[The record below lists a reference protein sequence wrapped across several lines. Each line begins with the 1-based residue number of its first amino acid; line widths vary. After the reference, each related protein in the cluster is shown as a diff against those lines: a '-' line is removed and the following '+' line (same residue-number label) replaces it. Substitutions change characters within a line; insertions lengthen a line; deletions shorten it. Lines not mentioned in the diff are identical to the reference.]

1 MLVRQYIDE
10 LYEKNDLEEEK
21 LLYILDHIQEQ
32 EIAYLQKKA
41 LQTKEKY
48 YGKKIYLRALIE
60 FTNYC
65 RRECRYCGINRYNQK
80 VERYRLSEE
89 EILRTCEKA
98 KGLGFHTF
106 VLQGGEDVYF
116 QDELLVTLVKK
127 IKKKYPDFALTL
139 SVGERSRKSYRLL
152 KEAGVDRFLLRHETI
167 VPEIYKKL
175 HPQSELQTRIE
186 CLEHL
191 KDLGYQI
198 GAGFMVG
205 LPAYENR
212 DYVKDLL
219 FLKRLSPHMTGI
231 GPFIPHHDTEL
242 GNEKAGSVE
251 KTIIILAL
259 VRLLLPK
266 VLLPATTALGTV
278 SEDGRLR
285 GFASGANVVMPNITP
300 VEFREKYTL
309 YNGKKNTGEEAAEGL
324 RQTCDMI
331 EKNGYEVD
339 MGRGDSKVRY

>member
-1 MLVRQYIDE
+1 
-10 LYEKNDLEEEK
+10 
-21 LLYILDHIQEQ
+21 
-32 EIAYLQKKA
+32 
-41 LQTKEKY
+41 
-48 YGKKIYLRALIE
+48 
-60 FTNYC
+60 
-65 RRECRYCGINRYNQK
+65 
-80 VERYRLSEE
+80 
-89 EILRTCEKA
+89 
-98 KGLGFHTF
+98 
-106 VLQGGEDVYF
+106 
-116 QDELLVTLVKK
+116 
-127 IKKKYPDFALTL
+127 
-139 SVGERSRKSYRLL
+139 
-152 KEAGVDRFLLRHETI
+152 
-167 VPEIYKKL
+167 
-175 HPQSELQTRIE
+175 
-186 CLEHL
+186 
-191 KDLGYQI
+191 
-198 GAGFMVG
+198 
-205 LPAYENR
+205 
-212 DYVKDLL
+212 
-219 FLKRLSPHMTGI
+219 MTGI

-251 KTIIILAL
+251 KTILILAL

>member
-10 LYEKNDLEEEK
+10 LYERNDLEEEK
-21 LLYILDHIQEQ
+21 LLYILDHIQKE
-32 EIAYLQKKA
+32 EIGYLQKKA

-65 RRECRYCGINRYNQK
+65 KRECRYCGINRYNTQ

-89 EILRTCEKA
+89 EILKA
-98 KGLGFHTF
+98 CQRAKELGFHTF

-116 QDELLVTLVKK
+116 RDEILVDLVKK
-127 IKKKYPDFALTL
+127 IKERFPEFALTL
-139 SVGERSRKSYRLL
+139 SVGERPYESYQKL
-152 KEAGVDRFLLRHETI
+152 KEVGVDRFLLRHETI
-167 VPEIYKKL
+167 IPEMYKKL
-175 HPQSELQTRIE
+175 HPQSELQTRLD
-186 CLEHL
+186 CLESL
-191 KDLGYQI
+191 KSLGYQI

-205 LPAYENR
+205 LPGYENK

-219 FLKRLSPHMTGI
+219 FLKHLSPHMTGI

-242 GNEKAGSVE
+242 RNEKAGSVE
-251 KTIIILAL
+251 KTVIILAL

-285 GFASGANVVMPNITP
+285 GFASGANVVMPNVTP
-300 VEFREKYTL
+300 PEFRDKYAL
-309 YNGKKNTGEEAAEGL
+309 YNGKKNTGDEAAEGL
-324 RQTCDMI
+324 RQTCEMI
-331 EKNGYEVD
+331 LKNNYEVD
-339 MGRGDSKVRY
+339 MGRGDSKVKY